1 MVAETAGLADFVRA
15 HQSAIV
21 SEWQKLVLELP
32 SARKLERPAILDR
45 VPDLLDQIAD
55 LVRETSAGG
64 SREPRG
70 APEHPAR
77 DRPVEN
83 FELSEI
89 VLECALLRDCIVR
102 QWQASVAP
110 DVARGIDVLNGAMDR
125 VVAGSVGRYA
135 STRDGALY
143 ALDPISNAALSAAEL
158 RLGLYPGQLRFMAVL
173 ADSVPTLV
181 SYVDS
186 GLRYR
191 FNNKAYESWF
201 GVKEGEIHGK
211 HVREVL
217 GEAAYEQ
224 VTPHLQAVLSGQA
237 VTFQQE
243 ITYESGSRYIEATY
257 TPDFAPDGSVAGFV
271 AMVSDN
277 SKTKR
282 IEEEQRFLK
291 DAAAAL
297 ASSLDFRETLA
308 RISKLAV
315 PVLADWCAVEIVTE
329 GGRTEQLS
337 VEHVDPS
344 KAAFAR
350 ELRARFPPDPD
361 AAGGVLHVLRTQQAE
376 LYEQI
381 SPELLAQNVR
391 DPEYLEILRS
401 LGLTS
406 AMLVPMVVHGKSV
419 GAISFASAE
428 SGRHYGKH
436 DLELAQELAARAAL
450 ALDNARLFHEVQ
462 GAVRARDR
470 ILAVVSH
477 DLKNPLGVIDMA
489 AALLAKTPG
498 QDPGTRRQLETIRR
512 SVSRM
517 DHLIGDL
524 LDMASLQTGRLA
536 LELKREDARA
546 LLCEALDTHEPA
558 ISERGLTLVRACA
571 LEAESL
577 LCDRD
582 RVLQVFGNLLGNA
595 IKFARPGD
603 VITVDCRIVGDEVL
617 FRVADTGPGVPPQEA
632 AHIFEPFWSGSEHKK
647 EGTGLG
653 LYITKGIVE
662 AHGGQMWFESGTGSG
677 AMFCFTLPLAR
688 GHGA

>member
-32 SARKLERPAILDR
+32 SARKLKRPSILQR
-45 VPDLLDQIAD
+45 VPNLLEQIAD
-55 LVRETSAGG
+55 RVRETSAGG
-64 SREPRG
+64 SREPPRN
-70 APEHPAR
+70 APQRHAG
-77 DRPVEN
+77 DRPLEN
-83 FELSEI
+83 SELSEI

-102 QWQASVAP
+102 LWETSVAP
-110 DVARGIDVLNGAMDR
+110 DVARGIDALNGAIDS
-125 VVAGSVGRYA
+125 VVVRSVARYA
-135 STRDGALY
+135 TTRDSTLY
-143 ALDPISNAALSAAEL
+143 ALDPVSSAALSAAEL

-181 SYVDS
+181 SYIDS

-201 GVKEGEIHGK
+201 GLKEGEIHGK
-211 HVREVL
+211 HVREVV

-224 VTPHLQAVLSGQA
+224 LIPHLEAVLAGQA
-237 VTFQQE
+237 VIFQQE
-243 ITYESGSRYIEATY
+243 VPYAAGSRYVEATY

-271 AMVSDN
+271 AIVSDI
-277 SKTKR
+277 SKAKR
-282 IEEEQRFLK
+282 VEGEQRFLK

-315 PVLADWCAVEIVTE
+315 PVLADWCAVELVTE
-329 GGRTEQLS
+329 DGRTEQLS

-350 ELRARFPPDPD
+350 KLRARFPPDPD
-361 AAGGVLHVLRTQQAE
+361 ASRGVLHVLRTQQAE
-376 LYEQI
+376 IYEEI
-381 SPELLAQNVR
+381 SPELLAQSVR
-391 DPEYLEILRS
+391 DPEYLEILRN

-428 SGRHYGKH
+428 SGRRYSEH

-450 ALDNARLFHEVQ
+450 ALDNARLFHEAQ
-462 GAVRARDR
+462 DAVRARDR

-477 DLKNPLGVIDMA
+477 DLKNPLSVISMSA
-489 AALLAKTPG
+489 GLLAKTID
-498 QDPGTRRQLETIRR
+498 QDPATQRQLETIRR

-517 DHLIGDL
+517 DHLIGAL

-536 LELKREDARA
+536 LERRREDARA

-558 ISERGLTLVRACA
+558 ISERGLTLVRACT
-571 LEAESL
+571 LEAELL

-582 RVLQVFGNLLGNA
+582 RVLQVFENLLGNA

-603 VITVDCRIVGDEVL
+603 VITVACRVLGEEVL
-617 FRVADTGPGVPPQEA
+617 FRVSDTGPGVPPQEA

-662 AHGGQMWFESGTGSG
+662 AHGGRMWFESRIGSG
-677 AMFCFTLPLAR
+677 ATFSFTLPLA
-688 GHGA
+688 